1 MNFFHNTASP
11 AERII
16 LAIIMVAGI
25 IACGWALAHI
35 ATGILTGI
43 GLMFAVASTG
53 FATAGAVATWMPAA
67 TSIGVAAGGAS
78 LCVLVA
84 GKVIESGK
92 KQPYEWSLPAL
103 TALAVFFVDMT
114 KEIAFSTQLERATF
128 AIATALLTLVSGFLL
143 MQPKWGVKAIGFLLP
158 FFPVLIVV
166 VVYLQDKQ
174 VENLLNDILA
184 AGTMGAIG
192 LVGTIVIALIT
203 GILGLMLSD
212 KSR

>member
-1 MNFFHNTASP
+1 MNFFHHAASP
-11 AERII
+11 AERIV
-16 LAIIMVAGI
+16 LAILVVAGI
-25 IACGWALAHI
+25 VACGWALAHI
-35 ATGILTGI
+35 ATAILTGV
-43 GLMFAVASTG
+43 GLMIAVATTG
-53 FATAGAVATWMPAA
+53 FATAGAVASWMPAA

-78 LCVLVA
+78 LCVFVV
-84 GKVIESGK
+84 GKVVESGK

-128 AIATALLTLVSGFLL
+128 AVVTALLTLVSGFLL
-143 MQPKWGVKAIGFLLP
+143 MQPKWGVKVIGFLLP

-166 VVYLQDKQ
+166 LVYLQDKQ
-174 VENLLNDILA
+174 IESLLNDILA
-184 AGTMGAIG
+184 AGSMGAIG
-192 LVGTIVIALIT
+192 LVGAIVIALLT

>member
-1 MNFFHNTASP
+1 
-11 AERII
+11 
-16 LAIIMVAGI
+16 
-25 IACGWALAHI
+25 
-35 ATGILTGI
+35 
-43 GLMFAVASTG
+43 
-53 FATAGAVATWMPAA
+53 
-67 TSIGVAAGGAS
+67 
-78 LCVLVA
+78 
-84 GKVIESGK
+84 
-92 KQPYEWSLPAL
+92 
-103 TALAVFFVDMT
+103 
-114 KEIAFSTQLERATF
+114 
-128 AIATALLTLVSGFLL
+128 
-143 MQPKWGVKAIGFLLP
+143 LLP